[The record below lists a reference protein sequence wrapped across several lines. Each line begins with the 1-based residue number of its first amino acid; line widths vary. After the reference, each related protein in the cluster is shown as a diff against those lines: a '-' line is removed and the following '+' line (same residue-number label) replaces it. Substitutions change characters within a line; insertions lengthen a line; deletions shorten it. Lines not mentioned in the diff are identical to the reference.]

1 MKAARFEQ
9 EVSGISREGIL
20 KGQGTGLAWSGRRET
35 GDCGQRGVWWIRQ
48 EGPLSKTPRNCAEKG
63 RRK

>member
-20 KGQGTGLAWSGRRET
+20 KGQGTGLAWSGGQET
-35 GDCGQRGVWWIRQ
+35 GDCSKRGV
-48 EGPLSKTPRNCAEKG
+48 
-63 RRK
+63 